1 MDVPTFLLG
10 LLKEQTTLLSAFA
23 WPLAVVCV
31 ACLFRKEVRVLIG
44 RVASIRSPF
53 ANVELKEELAQTQA
67 AVANA
72 VVKSDAG
79 PEEASAEAPVGSDV
93 DGTEGLKRQGE
104 DVTKDL
110 YARHKSQYLN
120 WLATYRKLGD
130 GRNAHNEVG
139 MLIAQNWVPI
149 ERLISDMFS
158 FATGTKFVTGLT
170 TSDKAIR
177 LAERGVINNAEAEAV
192 IELDAL
198 TGRMLLSKASLDE
211 LSALDRYASMAESI
225 RTLLTQRWARLR
237 NNHAQSGGAV
247 PSAE

>member
-10 LLKEQTTLLSAFA
+10 LLKEQTALLSAFA

-72 VVKSDAG
+72 VVKSDAEPG
-79 PEEASAEAPVGSDV
+79 EAPAEAHAGG
-93 DGTEGLKRQGE
+93 DGNDDMKKLGDE
-104 DVTKDL
+104 VTKDL
-110 YARHKSQYLN
+110 HARNKTQYLN
-120 WLATYRKLGD
+120 WLAAYRKLGD
-130 GRNAHNEVG
+130 GRSAKNEVG

-149 ERLISDMFS
+149 ERLVADMFS
-158 FATGTKFVTGLT
+158 FVTGTKFSAGLT
-170 TSDKAIR
+170 TSDKAIH
-177 LAERGVINNAEAEAV
+177 LAKGGVINNEEAEAV

-211 LSALDRYASMAESI
+211 LSALDRYASMADSV
-225 RTLLTQRWARLR
+225 RKLLSQRWVRLR
-237 NNHAQSGGAV
+237 NVQAHPGGTEASG
-247 PSAE
+247 E